1 VRIWRLH
8 GFQPHLSKTFKV
20 SNDIRFE
27 AAPLLVSNSRMQS
40 TDAIDHRLTDLEIK
54 ASFSEDLLDQ
64 LNQVIIRQQQQ
75 IDALVREITQI
86 RQQIPDV
93 GSNVLSRAGDD
104 LPPHY

>member
-1 VRIWRLH
+1 MEH
-8 GFQPHLSKTFKV
+8 AH
-20 SNDIRFE
+20 N
-27 AAPLLVSNSRMQS
+27 
-40 TDAIDHRLTDLEIK
+40 IDQRLTDLEIK